1 MNDSNKVPV
10 KLNGQDVNIQNRER
24 IKVTGVNDI
33 IGFDETFVDI
43 ETELGKMLIRGE
55 GHKIARL
62 SLEQHELVI
71 NGYVYSC
78 EYEDT
83 NKDNIGCVGRIFIL
97 SWLWVYFCG

>member
-1 MNDSNKVPV
+1 MNEIGKVPA
-10 KLNGQDVNIQNRER
+10 KLNGQDINIQNREK

-43 ETELGKMLIRGE
+43 ETELGKLLIRGE
-55 GHKIARL
+55 GLNIARL
-62 SLEQHELVI
+62 SLEQHELIV

-83 NKDNIGCVGRIFIL
+83 NKVKKGIVGRIFR
-97 SWLWVYFCG
+97 

>member
-1 MNDSNKVPV
+1 MNEISKIPA
-10 KLNGQDVNIQNRER
+10 KLNGQDINIQNREK

-43 ETELGKMLIRGE
+43 ETELGKLLIRGE
-55 GHKIARL
+55 GLKISRL

-78 EYEDT
+78 EYEDN
-83 NKDNIGCVGRIFIL
+83 NKNKKGIVGRMFK
-97 SWLWVYFCG
+97 

>member
-24 IKVTGVNDI
+24 IKVTGVN
-33 IGFDETFVDI
+33 ETFVDI

-55 GHKIARL
+55 GLKIARL

-83 NKDNIGCVGRIFIL
+83 NKNKKGIVGRIFK
-97 SWLWVYFCG
+97 

>member
-43 ETELGKMLIRGE
+43 ETELGKNAHPWRGSQNC
-55 GHKIARL
+55 A
-62 SLEQHELVI
+62 LEP
-71 NGYVYSC
+71 G
-78 EYEDT
+78 T
-83 NKDNIGCVGRIFIL
+83 T
-97 SWLWVYFCG
+97 

>member
-1 MNDSNKVPV
+1 MNDTNNRVPV
-10 KLNGQDVNIQNRER
+10 KLNGQDVNIQNREK

-55 GHKIARL
+55 GLKIARL

-83 NKDNIGCVGRIFIL
+83 NKNKKGIVGRIFR
-97 SWLWVYFCG
+97 

>member
-1 MNDSNKVPV
+1 MNEISKIPA
-10 KLNGQDVNIQNRER
+10 KLNGQDINIQNREK

-43 ETELGKMLIRGE
+43 ETELGKLLIRGE
-55 GHKIARL
+55 GLKISRL

-78 EYEDT
+78 EYEDNSK
-83 NKDNIGCVGRIFIL
+83 NKKGIVGRMFK
-97 SWLWVYFCG
+97 

>member
-1 MNDSNKVPV
+1 MNEIGKVPA
-10 KLNGQDVNIQNRER
+10 KLNGQDINIQNREK

-43 ETELGKMLIRGE
+43 ETELGKLLIRGE
-55 GHKIARL
+55 GLKIARL
-62 SLEQHELVI
+62 SLEQHELVV

-83 NKDNIGCVGRIFIL
+83 NKTKNGIVGRIFR
-97 SWLWVYFCG
+97 

>member
-33 IGFDETFVDI
+33 IGFDEPFVDI

-55 GHKIARL
+55 GLKIARL

-71 NGYVYSC
+71 N
-78 EYEDT
+78 DT
-83 NKDNIGCVGRIFIL
+83 NKNKKGIVGRIFK
-97 SWLWVYFCG
+97 

>member
-1 MNDSNKVPV
+1 MNEIGKVPA
-10 KLNGQDVNIQNRER
+10 KLNGQDINIQNREK

-43 ETELGKMLIRGE
+43 ETELGKLLIRGE
-55 GHKIARL
+55 GLKIARL
-62 SLEQHELVI
+62 SLEQHELIV

-83 NKDNIGCVGRIFIL
+83 NKVKKVL
-97 SWLWVYFCG
+97 

>member
-1 MNDSNKVPV
+1 MNEIGKVPA
-10 KLNGQDVNIQNRER
+10 KLNGQDINIQNREK

-43 ETELGKMLIRGE
+43 ETELGKLLIRGE
-55 GHKIARL
+55 GLKIARL
-62 SLEQHELVI
+62 SLEQHELIV

-83 NKDNIGCVGRIFIL
+83 NKVKKGIVGRIFR
-97 SWLWVYFCG
+97 